1 MEDHKTTVGFICFI
15 ITDTHRYH
23 YARWKKSLWQ
33 KQTKEKS
40 QRNAILRE
48 SKRNNNNKKKAP
60 FTTTFFFPILHNSTL
75 QQRQITHSRKMQKH
89 FGILLGIPPLCTDTD
104 THMHPHTHTLSGYLN
119 WKQTRPD
126 VAGRFA
132 STLNRFT
139 LLLIS
144 TNYWGCSWNTK
155 Y

>member
-48 SKRNNNNKKKAP
+48 SKRNNNNKKKSSIHNNFFFSNP
-60 FTTTFFFPILHNSTL
+60 PQQNTTTASDNTQQNDAKALWNS
-75 QQRQITHSRKMQKH
+75 SRNTSALYRH
-89 FGILLGIPPLCTDTD
+89 R
-104 THMHPHTHTLSGYLN
+104 HTHTHAPAYTHTLRVFKLETNASRCRRSL
-119 WKQTRPD
+119 
-126 VAGRFA
+126 RFYA
-132 STLNRFT
+132 KPIHSSANKYQ
-139 LLLIS
+139 LLGL
-144 TNYWGCSWNTK
+144 
-155 Y
+155 